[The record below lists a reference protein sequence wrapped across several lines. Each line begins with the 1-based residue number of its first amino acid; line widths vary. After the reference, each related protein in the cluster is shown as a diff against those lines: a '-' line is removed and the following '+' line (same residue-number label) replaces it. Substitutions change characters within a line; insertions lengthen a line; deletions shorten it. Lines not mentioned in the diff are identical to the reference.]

1 MDAALSGLA
10 GDLLVAALSIPG
22 LDRLRAEGWIYCP
35 AFQTPDRNLQS
46 AYTPEDEANCAAQ
59 PTHLYVDLIDTLYA
73 NNTLVSSKF
82 NATSP
87 ALQQS
92 VANYFQVLNAAGQGD
107 MGMWAPGNLLLS
119 QTTLN
124 ATVSANEP
132 VSALFAAS
140 PYLGWSGGFATV
152 MNMSAASYLRATGLK
167 DDASGW
173 GLPVPQNRTTPAV
186 FALSYLCVG
195 RKLKPTSNLIIC
207 TFSSGLCASSADDG
221 SCLCR
226 RRVHVQCLLVVIDD
240 WGGCACAEAQQRRC
254 V

>member
-1 MDAALSGLA
+1 M
-10 GDLLVAALSIPG
+10 
-22 LDRLRAEGWIYCP
+22 
-35 AFQTPDRNLQS
+35 
-46 AYTPEDEANCAAQ
+46 
-59 PTHLYVDLIDTLYA
+59 LYA

-207 TFSSGLCASSADDG
+207 TFSSGLCASSTDDG

-240 WGGCACAEAQQRRC
+240 WGGCVCAVARQRRC